1 MINKK
6 KRFRLK
12 DFPARLSVFI
22 LTLILIIIVSFL
34 IKDYFYKPKPMIA
47 IVLDDWGYNLVNLP
61 GLYEIKRPITV
72 SVLPN
77 LKYSRQ
83 IARDAGKRGHEVL
96 LHLPLESKGGRNA
109 EPGTICCKMSDE
121 EISERFKKA
130 LEGVPGVLGVNNH
143 QGSKATENKHV
154 MGIVLPQIKKER
166 LFFLDSFTTSKS
178 ICPEI
183 CRQIGLRYAKR
194 DVFLDSPAAKLKGKG
209 LEDYIRQQLCQL
221 SDEAINKG
229 WAIGI
234 GHDRKTTLKVIKD
247 MAPRLEKKGVKFV
260 RVSDIITY
268 AEKHENKK

>member
-1 MINKK
+1 MSSKK

-12 DFPARLSVFI
+12 GFPAGFFVFI
-22 LTLILIIIVSFL
+22 LTFILIIIASFL
-34 IKDYFYKPKPMIA
+34 IREYFYKPKAKIA
-47 IVLDDWGYNLVNLP
+47 IVLDDWGYSLANLP
-61 GLYEIKRPITV
+61 VLYEIKRPITV

-77 LKYSRQ
+77 LKYSKQ
-83 IARDAGKRGHEVL
+83 IARDVEKRGYEVL
-96 LHLPLESKGGRNA
+96 LHLPLESKGGRDA

-154 MGIVLPQIKKER
+154 MGILLPQIKKAK
-166 LFFLDSFTTSKS
+166 LFFLDSVTTGKS

-183 CRQIGLRYAKR
+183 CRRIGLRSAKR
-194 DVFLDSPAAKLKGKG
+194 DVFLDRPAAKLKGKD
-209 LEDYIRQQLCQL
+209 LEDYIRQQLYQL
-221 SDEAINKG
+221 SDEAIGKG

-247 MAPRLEKKGVKFV
+247 MALELENKGVKFV
-260 RVSDIITY
+260 RVSDIIDGM
-268 AEKHENKK
+268 KRHKDKQ